1 MAVKLKEVY
10 HADVQ
15 EKMRN
20 VYHSLSEKDR
30 RRYAAAEAVKLGY
43 GGVAYIS
50 KLFGCSRES
59 IDHGLE
65 ELDQLPNDPVGDR
78 IRRPGAGRKATE
90 EKQPEVVQNVQA
102 IINERTAGDPMREDV
117 TWTDLTPHEIANQMD
132 VEFNIQ
138 ITPPIVRRI
147 LGSLDYRLRKISKVI
162 PGKESPDRDQ
172 QFLYIA
178 ELKEEYIASGLPVIS
193 MDTKKK
199 EFLGNLYRNG
209 RVYTTE
215 AIKAFDHDFP
225 SWASGVI
232 IPHGFYDVARNEG
245 YLHLGL
251 SRDTSEFACDSLR
264 LYWEQDG
271 ARLYPDARELLLLCD
286 GGGSNGSRTHI
297 FKQDLQ
303 PMVNELGVSVR
314 VAHYPAYCS
323 KFNPIERR
331 LFSHVTRACQGVL
344 FDTLAT
350 VRSLMEKTSTRTGL
364 SATVRVIKK
373 VYETGRKASEAFKR
387 NMPIVFDDILPKWNY
402 RVVPQPSPAK
412 IPV

>member
-1 MAVKLKEVY
+1 MTVELKEVY
-10 HADVQ
+10 HTDVEQ
-15 EKMRN
+15 KMGN
-20 VYHSLSEKDR
+20 VYDSLSEKDR
-30 RRYAAAEAVKLGY
+30 RRYAAAEAIKLGY
-43 GGVAYIS
+43 GGVAYIAR
-50 KLFGCSRES
+50 LFECSRES
-59 IDHGLE
+59 IDHGIS
-65 ELDQLPNDPVGDR
+65 ELDQLADDPVAGR
-78 IRRPGAGRKATE
+78 IRRPGAGRKRVE
-90 EKQPEVVQNVQA
+90 ETQPEVIKQVQA
-102 IINERTAGDPMREDV
+102 VIQHRTAGDPMREGV
-117 TWTDLTPHEIANQMD
+117 TWTDLSPVEIASQLELD
-132 VEFNIQ
+132 FDTA

-147 LGSLDYRLRKISKVI
+147 LGSLNYRLRKIAKVL
-162 PGKESPDRDQ
+162 PGKESPNRDE
-172 QFLYIA
+172 QFLRIA
-178 ELKEEYIASGLPVIS
+178 ELKEEFLALGMPVIS

-225 SWASGVI
+225 SWANGVI
-232 IPHGFYDVARNEG
+232 IPHGFYDIARNEG

-271 ARLYPDARELLLLCD
+271 ARLYPNARKLLLLCD

-303 PMVNELGVSVR
+303 HLVNEIGITVR

-323 KFNPIERR
+323 KYNPIERR

-350 VRSLMEKTSTRTGL
+350 VRSLIEKTSTKAGL
-364 SATVRVIKK
+364 SATVRVIEKI
-373 VYETGRKASEAFKR
+373 YETGRKASEAFKS
-387 NMPIVFDDILPKWNY
+387 NMPIKFDDILPKWNY
-402 RVVPQPSPAK
+402 QVVPQTNAAK
-412 IPV
+412 ILV

>member
-1 MAVKLKEVY
+1 MTVALSEVY

-15 EKMRN
+15 RKMRN
-20 VYHSLSEKDR
+20 VYRSLSEKDR
-30 RRYAAAEAVKLGY
+30 RRYSAAEAIKLGY
-43 GGVAYIS
+43 GGVAYIAR
-50 KLFGCSRES
+50 LFECSRES
-59 IDHGLE
+59 IDHGIR
-65 ELDQLPNDPVGDR
+65 ELDELPDDPVGQR
-78 IRRPGAGRKATE
+78 VRRPGAGRKKVE
-90 EKQPEVVQNVQA
+90 EKQPEVVQQVQS
-102 IINERTAGDPMREDV
+102 IINDRTAGDPMRENV
-117 TWTDLTPHEIANQMD
+117 TWTDLTPTEITDRMEI
-132 VEFNIQ
+132 EFDTLVN
-138 ITPPIVRRI
+138 PSSVRRI
-147 LGSLDYRLRKISKVI
+147 LGLLNYRLRKIAKVL
-162 PGKESPDRDQ
+162 PGKESSNRDQ
-172 QFLYIA
+172 QFLRIA
-178 ELKEEYIASGLPVIS
+178 ELKEEFLASGKPVIS

-225 SWASGVI
+225 SWANGVI
-232 IPHGFYDVARNEG
+232 IPHGFYDLARNEG

-271 ARLYPDARELLLLCD
+271 ARLYPDVRELLLLCD

-303 PMVNELGVSVR
+303 HLVNELGVTVR

-323 KFNPIERR
+323 KYNPIERR

-350 VRSLMEKTSTRTGL
+350 VRSLMEKTSTSTGL
-364 SATVRVIKK
+364 SATVRVIEKI
-373 VYETGRKASEAFKR
+373 YETGRKASEAFKK
-387 NMPIVFDDILPKWNY
+387 NMPIEFDDILPNWNY
-402 RVVPQPSPAK
+402 RVVPQPNPAK
-412 IPV
+412 ILV

>member
-1 MAVKLKEVY
+1 MTVELKEVY

-15 EKMRN
+15 RKMRN
-20 VYHSLSEKDR
+20 VYDSLSEKDR
-30 RRYAAAEAVKLGY
+30 RRYSAAEAIKLGY
-43 GGVAYIS
+43 GGVAYIAR
-50 KLFGCSRES
+50 LFECSRES
-59 IDHGLE
+59 IDHGIR
-65 ELDQLPNDPVGDR
+65 ELDQLHDDPVAGR
-78 IRRPGAGRKATE
+78 IRRPGAGRKKVE
-90 EKQPEVVQNVQA
+90 DKQPEVIQQVQSIVNH
-102 IINERTAGDPMREDV
+102 RTAGDPMRENV
-117 TWTDLTPHEIANQMD
+117 TWTDLSPAEIARQLALD
-132 VEFNIQ
+132 FDIA
-138 ITPPIVRRI
+138 ITPPIIRRI
-147 LGSLDYRLRKISKVI
+147 LGSLDYRRRKIAKVL
-162 PGKESPDRDQ
+162 PGKESLNRDE
-172 QFLYIA
+172 QFLRIA
-178 ELKEEYIASGLPVIS
+178 ELKEEFLASGKPVIS

-199 EFLGNLYRNG
+199 EFLGNLYRAG

-215 AIKAFDHDFP
+215 AIRAFDHDFP

-232 IPHGFYDVARNEG
+232 IPHGFYDIARNEG

-303 PMVNELGVSVR
+303 HLVNELGLTIR

-323 KFNPIERR
+323 KYNPIERR

-350 VRSLMEKTSTRTGL
+350 VRSLIEKTSTKAGL
-364 SATVRVIKK
+364 SATVRVIEKI
-373 VYETGRKASEAFKR
+373 YETGRKASEAFKK

-402 RVVPQPSPAK
+402 RVVPQQNPAK
-412 IPV
+412 ILV

>member
-1 MAVKLKEVY
+1 MTVELKEVY

-15 EKMRN
+15 RKMRN
-20 VYHSLSEKDR
+20 VYRSLSEKDR
-30 RRYAAAEAVKLGY
+30 RRYAAAEAIKLGY
-43 GGVAYIS
+43 GGVAHIA
-50 KLFGCSRES
+50 KLFECSRES
-59 IDHGLE
+59 IDHGIR
-65 ELDQLPNDPVGDR
+65 ELDQLPDDPVGGR
-78 IRRPGAGRKATE
+78 IRRPGAGRKKVE
-90 EKQPEVVQNVQA
+90 ERQPEVVHQVQT
-102 IINERTAGDPMREDV
+102 IINHRTAGDPMREDV
-117 TWTDLTPHEIANQMD
+117 TWTDLSPAEIAGQMELD
-132 VEFNIQ
+132 FDIS

-147 LGSLDYRLRKISKVI
+147 LGLLDYRRRKIAKVLA
-162 PGKESPDRDQ
+162 GKESLNRDQ
-172 QFLYIA
+172 QFLRIA
-178 ELKEEYIASGLPVIS
+178 ELKEEFLALGKPVIS

-232 IPHGFYDVARNEG
+232 IPHGFYDIARNEG

-303 PMVNELGVSVR
+303 YMVNELGLTVR

-323 KFNPIERR
+323 KYNPIERR

-364 SATVRVIKK
+364 TATVRVIEKI
-373 VYETGRKASEAFKR
+373 YETGRKASEAFKK
-387 NMPIVFDDILPKWNY
+387 NMPVEFDDILPKWNY
-402 RVVPQPSPAK
+402 RVVPQSNPAK
-412 IPV
+412 ILV

>member
-1 MAVKLKEVY
+1 MTVELKEVY
-10 HADVQ
+10 HTDVEQ
-15 EKMRN
+15 KMGN
-20 VYHSLSEKDR
+20 VYDSLSEKDR
-30 RRYAAAEAVKLGY
+30 RRYAAAEAIKLGY
-43 GGVAYIS
+43 GGVAYIAR
-50 KLFGCSRES
+50 LFECSRES
-59 IDHGLE
+59 IDHGIS
-65 ELDQLPNDPVGDR
+65 ELDQLADDPVAGR
-78 IRRPGAGRKATE
+78 IRRPGAGRKRVE
-90 EKQPEVVQNVQA
+90 ETQPEVIKQVQA
-102 IINERTAGDPMREDV
+102 VIQHRTAGDPMREGV
-117 TWTDLTPHEIANQMD
+117 TWTDLSPVEIASQLELD
-132 VEFNIQ
+132 FDTA

-147 LGSLDYRLRKISKVI
+147 LGSLNYRLRKIAKVL
-162 PGKESPDRDQ
+162 PGKESPNRDE
-172 QFLYIA
+172 QFLRIA
-178 ELKEEYIASGLPVIS
+178 ELKEEFLALGMPVIS

-225 SWASGVI
+225 SWANGVI
-232 IPHGFYDVARNEG
+232 IPHGFYDIARNEG

-271 ARLYPDARELLLLCD
+271 ARLYPNARKLLLLCD

-303 PMVNELGVSVR
+303 HLVNEIGITVR

-323 KFNPIERR
+323 KYNPIERR

-350 VRSLMEKTSTRTGL
+350 VRSLIEKTSTKAGL
-364 SATVRVIKK
+364 SATVRVIEKI
-373 VYETGRKASEAFKR
+373 YEIGRKASEAFKS
-387 NMPIVFDDILPKWNY
+387 NMPIKFDDILPKWNY
-402 RVVPQPSPAK
+402 QVVPQTNAAK
-412 IPV
+412 ILV